1 MVTII
6 EQMQAFCASNK
17 STDYG
22 TGERYHAREIHML
35 SYIADHPGISPSE
48 IAHNW
53 NQSRGATSQMLRK
66 LTDRGLIQAVQDK
79 SDRRSSFLYVTEK
92 GKDLDQ
98 KHKKYDSDN
107 IEVYLDLLRAKYSD
121 DEIQFAY
128 QVLSSWVDF
137 FLEQSLQ

>member
-1 MVTII
+1 
-6 EQMQAFCASNK
+6 
-17 STDYG
+17 
-22 TGERYHAREIHML
+22 
-35 SYIADHPGISPSE
+35 
-48 IAHNW
+48 
-53 NQSRGATSQMLRK
+53 MLRK

-137 FLEQSLQ
+137 FLEQSLQWHINSDYAIETFWVNVSIFLPVWAIDLPNNFPLL